1 MLSYVWNFFSQF
13 SSMQLN
19 RVDLTRLHHG
29 EHCLDEAFL
38 LSRSPEASLS
48 AKRPLSRASR
58 PHRRRRRRLRLQRR
72 RLGVSA
78 IGPFRESAAPSAV
91 T

>member
-1 MLSYVWNFFSQF
+1 
-13 SSMQLN
+13 MQLN

-38 LSRSPEASLS
+38 LSRSPEASLT

-58 PHRRRRRRLRLQRR
+58 PHRRRRRLRLHRCR

>member
-19 RVDLTRLHHG
+19 RVDFTRLHHG

-58 PHRRRRRRLRLQRR
+58 PHRLRLQRR